1 MFRNI
6 SVIGLGKLGYPMAQ
20 FLSSSGAKISCY
32 DKDEKLVNDLKK
44 NHGEHLHEIGLN
56 NLVNNNN
63 ELIYRNSIA
72 DCIIDAEII
81 YITVPTPSKLDGSF
95 SNEIIVEILD
105 QVADVIIKNNKTY
118 IININSTVQPG
129 SIESEIIPFLE
140 SKGLKNNKNF
150 YILYNPYFVAL
161 GSVIRNLE
169 EPDYLLIGSSSI
181 YAAKKITK
189 FYNSLYKNPK
199 IRLLKFKEA
208 ELTKLLVNTYL
219 TTKISYSNFVK
230 NVCKNFDDISDLR
243 VLETVG
249 LDGRIGSKFML
260 PGGPYSGPCL
270 PRDNLSLKKFCLDNN
285 IQNSFSDE
293 VQKINNDTLENLYK
307 IISQLKNRFKIKSFG
322 FLGLGYKSNT
332 QCFEESYSIKMM
344 EFLESLNIKVFYYD
358 PYLTEKFSAT
368 KVTSFEEL
376 SFNSDIIFLSYIDQH
391 FNPIVQVKQDKN
403 IWDLWYHFSSS
414 RFNKVYHKDT
424 DFKKFVIQSSEQNKK
439 VIQFNKKVG

>member
-32 DKDEKLVNDLKK
+32 DKDEKLVDDLKK

-63 ELIYRNSIA
+63 DLIYHNNIRS
-72 DCIIDAEII
+72 CISEAEII

-95 SNEIIVEILD
+95 SNEVIIEILD
-105 QVADVIIKNNKTY
+105 EVADVIIKNKKSY

-129 SIESEIIPFLE
+129 STENEIIPFLE
-140 SKGLKNNKNF
+140 SKGLKTNDDF
-150 YILYNPYFVAL
+150 YLIYNPYFVAL

-169 EPDYLLIGSSSI
+169 EPDYLLVGSSSI

-230 NVCKNFDDISDLR
+230 NICKNFDDISDLR
-243 VLETVG
+243 VLESVG
-249 LDGRIGSKFML
+249 LDARIGTKFML

-270 PRDNLSLKKFCLDNN
+270 PRDNLSLKKFCSDNN

-293 VQKINNDTLENLYK
+293 VQKINNETIESLYK
-307 IISQLKNRFKIKSFG
+307 VISTLKNQYGIKSFG

-344 EFLESLNIKVFYYD
+344 KFLESLKIKVYYYD

-368 KVTSFEEL
+368 KVNSFEEL
-376 SFNSDIIFLSYIDQH
+376 CLNSEIIFLSYIDQH
-391 FNPIVQVKQDKN
+391 FNPIVQVKHEKN
-403 IWDLWYHFSSS
+403 IWDLWYHFSDSK
-414 RFNKVYHKDT
+414 FNRVFHKVS
-424 DFKKFVIQSSEQNKK
+424 DFKKFVTKISNKNQK
-439 VIQFNKKVG
+439 IIQFNKKIG

>member
-20 FLSSSGAKISCY
+20 FLSSSGAMINCF
-32 DKDEKLVNDLKK
+32 DKDKELVQKLKK

-56 NLVNNNN
+56 NLVNNSND
-63 ELIYRNSIA
+63 LIYSDNIS
-72 DCIIDAEII
+72 DCIVDAEII

-95 SNEIIVEILD
+95 SNEVIIEILD
-105 QVADVIIKNNKTY
+105 EVADVILKTKKSY

-140 SKGLKNNKNF
+140 NKGLKNNKNF

-189 FYNSLYKNPK
+189 FYNTLYKNPK

-243 VLETVG
+243 VLESVG
-249 LDGRIGSKFML
+249 LDARIGTKFML

-293 VQKINNDTLENLYK
+293 VQKINNDTIENLYK
-307 IISQLKNRFKIKSFG
+307 VISSLKNQYKIKSFG

-332 QCFEESYSIKMM
+332 QCYEESYSIKMM
-344 EFLESLNIKVFYYD
+344 KFLESLNIKVFYYD

-368 KVTSFEEL
+368 KVKSFEEL
-376 SFNSDIIFLSYIDQH
+376 CLNSEIIFLSYIDQH
-391 FNPIVQVKQDKN
+391 FNPIIQVKQEKN
-403 IWDLWYHFSSS
+403 IWDLWYHFSDSK
-414 RFNKVYHKDT
+414 FNRVFHKVS
-424 DFKKFVIQSSEQNKK
+424 DFKKFVNQESYKNQKI
-439 VIQFNKKVG
+439 VQFNKKIG

>member
-32 DKDEKLVNDLKK
+32 DKDENLIDKLKK
-44 NHGEHLHEIGLN
+44 NNGEHLHEIGLN
-56 NLVNNNN
+56 RLVNNKNDLIFHNN
-63 ELIYRNSIA
+63 IS
-72 DCIIDAEII
+72 DCINDAEII

-95 SNEIIVEILD
+95 SNEVIIEILD
-105 QVADVIIKNNKTY
+105 EVADLIIKKKKTY

-129 SIESEIIPFLE
+129 SIESEIIPYLE
-140 SKGLKNNKNF
+140 SKSLKNNENF

-189 FYNSLYKNPK
+189 FYNYLYKNPK

-230 NVCKNFDDISDLR
+230 SVCEDFDDISDLR
-243 VLETVG
+243 VLESVG
-249 LDGRIGSKFML
+249 LDTRIGTKFML

-293 VQKINNDTLENLYK
+293 VQKINNDTIENLYK
-307 IISQLKNRFKIKSFG
+307 IISNLKKQFKINTFG

-344 EFLESLNIKVFYYD
+344 NFLESLNIKVFYYD
-358 PYLTEKFSAT
+358 PYLNEEFTAT
-368 KVTSFEEL
+368 KVNNFEEL
-376 SFNSDIIFLSYIDQH
+376 TSNCDIIFLSYVDQH

-403 IWDLWYHFSSS
+403 IWDLWYHFSDTK
-414 RFNKVYHKDT
+414 FNKIYHKAS
-424 DFKKFVIQSSEQNKK
+424 DFKKFRNKLLAK
-439 VIQFNKKVG
+439 DKKIIQFNKKVG

>member
-1 MFRNI
+1 MFQKI

-32 DKDEKLVNDLKK
+32 DKDKDLVNNLKE
-44 NHGEHLHEIGLN
+44 NQGSHLHETGLS

-63 ELIYRNSIA
+63 DVVFYNNIS
-72 DCIIDAEII
+72 DCIFDTEII
-81 YITVPTPSKLDGSF
+81 YITVPTPSKMDGSF
-95 SNEIIVEILD
+95 SNEIIIHVLNE
-105 QVADVIIKNNKTY
+105 VADVIIKTKKSF

-129 SIESEIIPFLE
+129 SIENEIIPFLE
-140 SKGLKNNKNF
+140 SKGLKNNDNF

-181 YAAKKITK
+181 FASKKITK

-230 NVCKNFDDISDLR
+230 EICKDFDDVSDLR
-243 VLETVG
+243 VLESVG
-249 LDGRIGSKFML
+249 LDKRIGTKFML

-293 VQKINNDTLENLYK
+293 VQKINNVTLENLYK
-307 IISQLKNRFKIKSFG
+307 IISALKNNHKIKSFG

-344 EFLESLNIKVFYYD
+344 NFLRSLNIDVFYYD
-358 PYLTEKFSAT
+358 PYLSEKFDAT
-368 KVTSFEEL
+368 KVMTFEEL
-376 SFNSDIIFLSYIDQH
+376 TSKSDIIFLSYIDQH
-391 FNPIVQVKQDKN
+391 FNPIVQIKQKKN
-403 IWDLWYHFSSS
+403 IWDLWYHFSDSK
-414 RFNKVYHKDT
+414 FNKIFHKES
-424 DFKKFVIQSSEQNKK
+424 DFKIFTIKEPDKNQKIVQFKKK
-439 VIQFNKKVG
+439 VS

>member
-32 DKDEKLVNDLKK
+32 DKDLNLVKELKK
-44 NHGEHLHEIGLN
+44 NHGVHLYETGLQ

-63 ELIYRNSIA
+63 DLIFRNNIS

-95 SNEIIVEILD
+95 SNEVIVEILD
-105 QVADVIIKNNKTY
+105 EIANVILKNKKSF

-129 SIESEIIPFLE
+129 SIDDEIIPFLE
-140 SKGLKNNKNF
+140 GKGLKNNENF
-150 YILYNPYFVAL
+150 YIIYNPYFVAL

-199 IRLLKFKEA
+199 IKLLKFKEA

-230 NVCKNFDDISDLR
+230 NLCKDFDDISDLR
-243 VLETVG
+243 VLESVG
-249 LDGRIGSKFML
+249 LDSRIGTKFML

-270 PRDNLSLKKFCLDNN
+270 PRDNLSLKKFCLDHN

-293 VQKINNDTLENLYK
+293 VQRINNVTLENLYK
-307 IISQLKNRFKIKSFG
+307 VVSSLKNKHRIKSFG

-344 EFLESLNIKVFYYD
+344 NFLESLDVKVFYYD
-358 PYLTEKFSAT
+358 PYLNEEFTAT
-368 KVTSFEEL
+368 KVENFEEL
-376 SFNSDIIFLSYIDQH
+376 TLNSDIIFLSYIDQH
-391 FNPIVQVKQDKN
+391 FNPIVQVKHKKK
-403 IWDLWYHFSSS
+403 IWDLWYHFSDSK
-414 RFNKVYHKDT
+414 FNKIFHKES
-424 DFKKFVIQSSEQNKK
+424 DFEKFSDRGYETGAKIVKLVNNVS
-439 VIQFNKKVG
+439 

>member
-32 DKDEKLVNDLKK
+32 DKDQSLVEKLKN
-44 NHGEHLHEIGLN
+44 NHGAHLHETGLN

-63 ELIYRNSIA
+63 DLIFHETIS
-72 DCIIDAEII
+72 DCIVNAEII

-95 SNEIIVEILD
+95 SNEVILEILSKI
-105 QVADVIIKNNKTY
+105 ADVIIKNRKSY

-129 SIESEIIPFLE
+129 TIESEIIPFLE
-140 SKGLKNNKNF
+140 NKGLKNNKDF

-189 FYNSLYKNPK
+189 FYNTLYKNPK

-230 NVCKNFDDISDLR
+230 NLCKDFDDISDLR
-243 VLETVG
+243 VLESVG
-249 LDGRIGSKFML
+249 LDTRIGTKFML

-270 PRDNLSLKKFCLDNN
+270 PRDNLSLKKFCVDNN

-307 IISQLKNRFKIKSFG
+307 IISNLKKIHKIKSFG

-332 QCFEESYSIKMM
+332 ECYEESYSIKMM
-344 EFLESLNIKVFYYD
+344 KFLESLNIKVFYYD
-358 PYLTEKFSAT
+358 PYLSKKFSAK
-368 KVTSFEEL
+368 KVENFEEL
-376 SFNSDIIFLSYIDQH
+376 SLKSDIIFLSYVDPS
-391 FNPIVQVKQDKN
+391 FNPIIQIKHNKR
-403 IWDLWYHFSSS
+403 IWDLWYHFTDT
-414 RFNKVYHKDT
+414 RFNKIFHKES
-424 DFKKFVIQSSEQNKK
+424 DFKKFTPIGTDINGKIIKLVKN
-439 VIQFNKKVG
+439 FG

>member
-32 DKDEKLVNDLKK
+32 DKDFKLVEKLKND
-44 NHGEHLHEIGLN
+44 HGAHLHETGLN

-63 ELIYRNSIA
+63 ELIYHNNIS
-72 DCIIDAEII
+72 DCIANAEII

-95 SNEIIVEILD
+95 SNE
-105 QVADVIIKNNKTY
+105 VIIKILDEISDVINKTKKPY

-129 SIESEIIPFLE
+129 TIEGEIIPFLE
-140 SKGLKNNKNF
+140 KKGLKNNENF

-181 YAAKKITK
+181 FAAKKITK
-189 FYNSLYKNPK
+189 FYNTLYKNPK

-230 NVCKNFDDISDLR
+230 NLCKNFDDVSDLR
-243 VLETVG
+243 VLESVG
-249 LDGRIGSKFML
+249 LDARIGTKFML

-270 PRDNLSLKKFCLDNN
+270 PRDNLSLKKFCLDHN
-285 IQNSFSDE
+285 IQNSLSDE
-293 VQKINNDTLENLYK
+293 VQKINSDTIENLYK
-307 IISQLKNRFKIKSFG
+307 IISHLKSKHNISSFG

-332 QCFEESYSIKMM
+332 QCFEESYSVKMM
-344 EFLESLNIKVFYYD
+344 KFLESLNIKVFYFD
-358 PYLTEKFSAT
+358 PYLSENFSAQ
-368 KVTSFEEL
+368 KVETFEEL
-376 SFNSDIIFLSYIDQH
+376 SDKSDIIFLSYVDQR
-391 FNPIVQVKQDKN
+391 FNPIIQVKQKKR
-403 IWDLWYHFSSS
+403 IWDLWYHFSESK
-414 RFNKVYHKDT
+414 FNKIFHKES
-424 DFKKFVIQSSEQNKK
+424 DFKKFTPIDTDINGKIIKLVKN
-439 VIQFNKKVG
+439 FG

>member
-20 FLSSSGAKISCY
+20 FLSSSGAKINCF
-32 DKDEKLVNDLKK
+32 DKDIELVQELKK

-56 NLVNNNN
+56 NLVNNSND
-63 ELIYRNSIA
+63 LIYHNNIS
-72 DCIIDAEII
+72 DCIVDAEII

-95 SNEIIVEILD
+95 SNEVIIEILD
-105 QVADVIIKNNKTY
+105 EVANVILKTNKSY

-140 SKGLKNNKNF
+140 NKGLKNNKNF

-189 FYNSLYKNPK
+189 FYNTLYKNPK

-243 VLETVG
+243 VLESVG
-249 LDGRIGSKFML
+249 LDARIGTKFML

-293 VQKINNDTLENLYK
+293 VQKINNDTIENLYK
-307 IISQLKNRFKIKSFG
+307 VISSLKNQYKIKSFG

-332 QCFEESYSIKMM
+332 QCYEESYSIKMM
-344 EFLESLNIKVFYYD
+344 KFLESLNIKVFYYD
-358 PYLTEKFSAT
+358 PYLTEKFSAR
-368 KVTSFEEL
+368 KVKSFEEL
-376 SFNSDIIFLSYIDQH
+376 CLNSEIIFLSYIDQH
-391 FNPIVQVKQDKN
+391 FNPIIQVKQEKN
-403 IWDLWYHFSSS
+403 IWDLWYHFSDSK
-414 RFNKVYHKDT
+414 FNRVFHKVS
-424 DFKKFVIQSSEQNKK
+424 DFKKFVNQESYKNQKI
-439 VIQFNKKVG
+439 VQFNKKIG

>member
-6 SVIGLGKLGYPMAQ
+6 AVIGLGKLGYPMAQ
-20 FLSSSGAKISCY
+20 FLSSSGAKINCY
-32 DKDEKLVNDLKK
+32 DNNKNLVDDLKK
-44 NHGEHLHEIGLN
+44 NHGAHLHEIGLQ
-56 NLVNNNN
+56 NLVNNYNDLIFHNN
-63 ELIYRNSIA
+63 IA
-72 DCIIDAEII
+72 DCINGAEII

-95 SNEIIVEILD
+95 SNEIIIQILAE
-105 QVADVIIKNNKTY
+105 VADAIKKQKNSK

-129 SIESEIIPFLE
+129 SIEGEIIPFLE
-140 SKGLKNNKNF
+140 NEGLKNNSDF

-189 FYNSLYKNPK
+189 FYNNLYKNPK

-230 NVCKNFDDISDLR
+230 EICKNFDDISDLR
-243 VLETVG
+243 VLESVG
-249 LDGRIGSKFML
+249 LDRRIGTKFML

-293 VQKINNDTLENLYK
+293 VQKINNVTIENLYK
-307 IISQLKNRFKIKSFG
+307 IISILKNNHKIKSFG

-344 EFLESLNIKVFYYD
+344 NFLKSLNIDVFYYD
-358 PYLTEKFSAT
+358 PYLTEKFEAT
-368 KVTSFEEL
+368 KVMTFEEL
-376 SFNSDIIFLSYIDQH
+376 TSKSDIIFLSYIDQH
-391 FNPIVQVKQDKN
+391 FNPVVQIKQKKN
-403 IWDLWYHFSSS
+403 IWDLWYHFSNSK
-414 RFNKVYHKDT
+414 FNNIFHKES
-424 DFKKFVIQSSEQNKK
+424 DFKSFGNKEFEINQK
-439 VIQFNKKVG
+439 IIQFNKKTG

>member
-20 FLSSSGAKISCY
+20 FLSSSGAKINCF
-32 DKDEKLVNDLKK
+32 DKDKELVQELKK
-44 NHGEHLHEIGLN
+44 NYGEHLHEIGLN
-56 NLVNNNN
+56 NLVNNSND
-63 ELIYRNSIA
+63 LIYHNNIS
-72 DCIIDAEII
+72 DCINDAEII

-95 SNEIIVEILD
+95 SNEIIFEILD
-105 QVADVIIKNNKTY
+105 EVADVILKTKKSY

-140 SKGLKNNKNF
+140 NKGLINNKNF

-181 YAAKKITK
+181 FAAKKITK
-189 FYNSLYKNPK
+189 FYNTLYKNPK

-243 VLETVG
+243 VLESVG
-249 LDGRIGSKFML
+249 LDARIGTKFML

-293 VQKINNDTLENLYK
+293 VQKINNDTIENLYK
-307 IISQLKNRFKIKSFG
+307 VISNLKNQYKIKSFG

-332 QCFEESYSIKMM
+332 QCYEESYSIKMM
-344 EFLESLNIKVFYYD
+344 KFLESLNIKVFYYD

-368 KVTSFEEL
+368 KVKSFEEL
-376 SFNSDIIFLSYIDQH
+376 CLNSEIIFLSYIDQH
-391 FNPIVQVKQDKN
+391 FNPIIQVKHEKN
-403 IWDLWYHFSSS
+403 IWDLWYHFSDS
-414 RFNKVYHKDT
+414 RFNRVYHKVS
-424 DFKKFVIQSSEQNKK
+424 DFKKFVTQNSNQNEK

>member
-6 SVIGLGKLGYPMAQ
+6 AVIGLGKLGYPMAQ
-20 FLSSSGAKISCY
+20 FLSSSGAKINCY
-32 DKDEKLVNDLKK
+32 DNNKNLVDDLKK
-44 NHGEHLHEIGLN
+44 NHGDHLHEIGLQ

-63 ELIYRNSIA
+63 DLIFHNSIA
-72 DCIIDAEII
+72 DCICDAEII
-81 YITVPTPSKLDGSF
+81 FITVPTPSKLDGSF
-95 SNEIIVEILD
+95 SNEIIIQILAE
-105 QVADVIIKNNKTY
+105 VAELIKKQKKSK

-129 SIESEIIPFLE
+129 SIEGEIIPLLE
-140 SKGLKNNKNF
+140 NQGLKNNSDF

-230 NVCKNFDDISDLR
+230 EICKNFDDISDLR
-243 VLETVG
+243 VLESVG
-249 LDGRIGSKFML
+249 LDRRIGTKFML

-293 VQKINNDTLENLYK
+293 VQKINNVTIENLYK
-307 IISQLKNRFKIKSFG
+307 IISTLKNNHKIKSFG

-344 EFLESLNIKVFYYD
+344 NFLRSLNIDVFYYD
-358 PYLTEKFSAT
+358 PYLSEKFNAT
-368 KVTSFEEL
+368 KVITFEEL
-376 SFNSDIIFLSYIDQH
+376 TSKSDIIFLSYIDQH
-391 FNPIVQVKQDKN
+391 FNPIIQIKQKKN
-403 IWDLWYHFSSS
+403 IWDLWYHFSDS
-414 RFNKVYHKDT
+414 RFNKIFHKES
-424 DFKKFVIQSSEQNKK
+424 DFKIFTTKEPDINQKIVQFKKK
-439 VIQFNKKVG
+439 VS

>member
-20 FLSSSGAKISCY
+20 FLSSSGAKINCY
-32 DKDEKLVNDLKK
+32 DKDFKLVDKLKK
-44 NHGEHLHEIGLN
+44 DHGAHLHETGLN

-63 ELIYRNSIA
+63 ELIYHNNIS
-72 DCIIDAEII
+72 DCIANSEII

-95 SNEIIVEILD
+95 SNE
-105 QVADVIIKNNKTY
+105 VIIKILDEISDVINKTKKSY

-129 SIESEIIPFLE
+129 TIEGEIIPFLE
-140 SKGLKNNKNF
+140 NKGLKNNENF
-150 YILYNPYFVAL
+150 YIIYNPYFVAL

-230 NVCKNFDDISDLR
+230 NLCKNFDDVSDLR
-243 VLETVG
+243 VLESVG
-249 LDGRIGSKFML
+249 LDARIGTKFML

-270 PRDNLSLKKFCLDNN
+270 PRDNLSLKKFCLDHN
-285 IQNSFSDE
+285 IQNSLSDE
-293 VQKINNDTLENLYK
+293 VQKINSDTIENLYK
-307 IISQLKNRFKIKSFG
+307 IISQLKSKHNISSFG

-332 QCFEESYSIKMM
+332 QCFEESYSVKMM
-344 EFLESLNIKVFYYD
+344 KFLESLNIKVFYFD
-358 PYLTEKFSAT
+358 PYLSENFSAQ
-368 KVTSFEEL
+368 KVETFEEL
-376 SFNSDIIFLSYIDQH
+376 SDKSDIIFLSYVDQR
-391 FNPIVQVKQDKN
+391 FNPIIQVKQKKR
-403 IWDLWYHFSSS
+403 IWDLWYHFSETK
-414 RFNKVYHKDT
+414 FNKIFHKES
-424 DFKKFVIQSSEQNKK
+424 DFKKFSTINTDKTAK
-439 VIQFNKKVG
+439 VVKFIKNFG

>member
-20 FLSSSGAKISCY
+20 FLSSSGAKINCF
-32 DKDEKLVNDLKK
+32 DKDRELVQELKK
-44 NHGEHLHEIGLN
+44 NHGEHLYEIGLN
-56 NLVNNNN
+56 NLVNNSND
-63 ELIYRNSIA
+63 LIYHNNIS
-72 DCIIDAEII
+72 DCINDAEII

-95 SNEIIVEILD
+95 SNEIIFEILD
-105 QVADVIIKNNKTY
+105 EVADVILKTKKSY

-140 SKGLKNNKNF
+140 NKGLNNNKNF

-181 YAAKKITK
+181 FAAKKITK
-189 FYNSLYKNPK
+189 FYNTLYKNPK

-243 VLETVG
+243 VLESVG
-249 LDGRIGSKFML
+249 LDARIGTKFML

-293 VQKINNDTLENLYK
+293 VQKINNDTIENLYK
-307 IISQLKNRFKIKSFG
+307 VISNLKNQYKIKSFG

-332 QCFEESYSIKMM
+332 QCYEESYSIKMM
-344 EFLESLNIKVFYYD
+344 KFLESLNIKVFYYD

-368 KVTSFEEL
+368 KVKSFEEL
-376 SFNSDIIFLSYIDQH
+376 CLNSEIIFLSYIDQH
-391 FNPIVQVKQDKN
+391 FNPIIQVKHEKN
-403 IWDLWYHFSSS
+403 IWDLWYHFSDS
-414 RFNKVYHKDT
+414 RFNRVYHKVS
-424 DFKKFVIQSSEQNKK
+424 DFKKFVTQNSNQNEK

>member
-20 FLSSSGAKISCY
+20 FLSSSGAKINCF
-32 DKDEKLVNDLKK
+32 DKDRELVQELKK
-44 NHGEHLHEIGLN
+44 NHGEHLYEIGLN
-56 NLVNNNN
+56 NLVNNSND
-63 ELIYRNSIA
+63 LIYHNNIS
-72 DCIIDAEII
+72 DCINDAEII

-95 SNEIIVEILD
+95 SNEIILEILD
-105 QVADVIIKNNKTY
+105 EVADVILKTKKSY

-140 SKGLKNNKNF
+140 NKGLINNKNF

-181 YAAKKITK
+181 FAAKKITK
-189 FYNSLYKNPK
+189 FYNTLYKNPK

-243 VLETVG
+243 VLESVG
-249 LDGRIGSKFML
+249 LDARIGTKFML

-293 VQKINNDTLENLYK
+293 VQKINNDTIENLYK
-307 IISQLKNRFKIKSFG
+307 VISNLKNQYKIKSFG

-332 QCFEESYSIKMM
+332 QCYEESYSIKMM
-344 EFLESLNIKVFYYD
+344 KFLESLNIKVFYYD

-368 KVTSFEEL
+368 KVKSFEEL
-376 SFNSDIIFLSYIDQH
+376 CLNSEIIFLSYIDQH
-391 FNPIVQVKQDKN
+391 FNPIIQVKHEKN
-403 IWDLWYHFSSS
+403 IWDLWYHFSDS
-414 RFNKVYHKDT
+414 RFNRVYHKVS
-424 DFKKFVIQSSEQNKK
+424 DFKKFVTQNSNQNEK

>member
-32 DKDEKLVNDLKK
+32 DKDFKLVEKLKND
-44 NHGEHLHEIGLN
+44 HGAHLHETGLN

-63 ELIYRNSIA
+63 ELIYYNNIS
-72 DCIIDAEII
+72 DCIANAEII

-95 SNEIIVEILD
+95 SNE
-105 QVADVIIKNNKTY
+105 VIIKILDEISDVINKTKKSY

-129 SIESEIIPFLE
+129 TIEGEIIPFLE
-140 SKGLKNNKNF
+140 NKGLKNNENF
-150 YILYNPYFVAL
+150 YIIYNPYFVAL

-230 NVCKNFDDISDLR
+230 NLCKNFDDVSDLR
-243 VLETVG
+243 VLESVG
-249 LDGRIGSKFML
+249 LDARIGTKFML

-270 PRDNLSLKKFCLDNN
+270 PRDNLSLKKFCLDHN
-285 IQNSFSDE
+285 IQNSLSDE
-293 VQKINNDTLENLYK
+293 VQKINSDTIENLYK
-307 IISQLKNRFKIKSFG
+307 IISQLKSKHNISSFG

-332 QCFEESYSIKMM
+332 QCFEESYSVKMM
-344 EFLESLNIKVFYYD
+344 KFLESLNIKVFYFD
-358 PYLTEKFSAT
+358 PYLSENFSAQ
-368 KVTSFEEL
+368 KVETFEEL
-376 SFNSDIIFLSYIDQH
+376 SDKSDIIFLSYVDQS
-391 FNPIVQVKQDKN
+391 FNPIIQVKQKKR
-403 IWDLWYHFSSS
+403 IWDLWYHFSESK
-414 RFNKVYHKDT
+414 FNKIFHKES
-424 DFKKFVIQSSEQNKK
+424 DFKKFSTINTDKTAK
-439 VIQFNKKVG
+439 VVKFIKNFG

>member
-20 FLSSSGAKISCY
+20 FLSSSGAKINCF
-32 DKDEKLVNDLKK
+32 DKDKELVQELKK
-44 NHGEHLHEIGLN
+44 NYGEHLHEIGLN
-56 NLVNNNN
+56 NLVNNSND
-63 ELIYRNSIA
+63 LIYHNNIS
-72 DCIIDAEII
+72 DCINDAEII

-95 SNEIIVEILD
+95 SNEIIFEILD
-105 QVADVIIKNNKTY
+105 EVADVILKTKKSY

-140 SKGLKNNKNF
+140 NKGLINNKNF

-189 FYNSLYKNPK
+189 FYNTLYKNPK

-243 VLETVG
+243 VLESVG
-249 LDGRIGSKFML
+249 LDARIGTKFML

-293 VQKINNDTLENLYK
+293 VQKINNDTIENLYK
-307 IISQLKNRFKIKSFG
+307 VISNLKNQYKIKSFG

-332 QCFEESYSIKMM
+332 QCYEESYSIKMM
-344 EFLESLNIKVFYYD
+344 KFLESLNIKVFYYD

-368 KVTSFEEL
+368 KVQSFEEL
-376 SFNSDIIFLSYIDQH
+376 CLNSEIIFLSYIDQH
-391 FNPIVQVKQDKN
+391 FNPIIQVKHEKN
-403 IWDLWYHFSSS
+403 IWDLWYHFSDS
-414 RFNKVYHKDT
+414 RFNRVYHKVS
-424 DFKKFVIQSSEQNKK
+424 DFKKFVTQNSNQTKK
-439 VIQFNKKVG
+439 VIQFKKKVG

>member
-20 FLSSSGAKISCY
+20 FLSSSGAKINCF
-32 DKDEKLVNDLKK
+32 DKDRELVQELKK
-44 NHGEHLHEIGLN
+44 NHGEHLYEIGLN
-56 NLVNNNN
+56 NLVNNSND
-63 ELIYRNSIA
+63 LIYHNNIS
-72 DCIIDAEII
+72 DCINDAEII

-95 SNEIIVEILD
+95 SNEIIFEILD
-105 QVADVIIKNNKTY
+105 EVADVIFKTKKSY

-140 SKGLKNNKNF
+140 NKGLNNNKNF

-189 FYNSLYKNPK
+189 FYNTLYKNPK

-243 VLETVG
+243 VLESVG
-249 LDGRIGSKFML
+249 LDARIGTKFML

-293 VQKINNDTLENLYK
+293 VQKINNDTIENLYK
-307 IISQLKNRFKIKSFG
+307 VISNLKNQYKIKSFG

-332 QCFEESYSIKMM
+332 QCYEESYSIKMM
-344 EFLESLNIKVFYYD
+344 KFLESLNIKVFYYD

-368 KVTSFEEL
+368 KVQSFEEL
-376 SFNSDIIFLSYIDQH
+376 CLNSEIIFLSYIDQN
-391 FNPIVQVKQDKN
+391 FNPIIQVKHEKN
-403 IWDLWYHFSSS
+403 IWDLWYHFSDS
-414 RFNKVYHKDT
+414 RFNRVYHKVS
-424 DFKKFVIQSSEQNKK
+424 DFKKFVTQNSNQNEK

>member
-1 MFRNI
+1 
-6 SVIGLGKLGYPMAQ
+6 
-20 FLSSSGAKISCY
+20 
-32 DKDEKLVNDLKK
+32 
-44 NHGEHLHEIGLN
+44 
-56 NLVNNNN
+56 
-63 ELIYRNSIA
+63 
-72 DCIIDAEII
+72 
-81 YITVPTPSKLDGSF
+81 
-95 SNEIIVEILD
+95 
-105 QVADVIIKNNKTY
+105 
-118 IININSTVQPG
+118 
-129 SIESEIIPFLE
+129 
-140 SKGLKNNKNF
+140 
-150 YILYNPYFVAL
+150 
-161 GSVIRNLE
+161 
-169 EPDYLLIGSSSI
+169 
-181 YAAKKITK
+181 
-189 FYNSLYKNPK
+189 
-199 IRLLKFKEA
+199 
-208 ELTKLLVNTYL
+208 
-219 TTKISYSNFVK
+219 
-230 NVCKNFDDISDLR
+230 
-243 VLETVG
+243 
-249 LDGRIGSKFML
+249 ML

-358 PYLTEKFSAT
+358 PYLTEKFSST

>member
-6 SVIGLGKLGYPMAQ
+6 AVIGLGKLGYPMAQ

-95 SNEIIVEILD
+95 SNEIILEILD

-140 SKGLKNNKNF
+140 SKGLLNNKNF

-230 NVCKNFDDISDLR
+230 SVCKDFDDISDLR
-243 VLETVG
+243 VLESVG
-249 LDGRIGSKFML
+249 LDARIGTKFML

-293 VQKINNDTLENLYK
+293 VQKINNDTIENLYK
-307 IISQLKNRFKIKSFG
+307 VISQLKNQFKIKSFG

-344 EFLESLNIKVFYYD
+344 KFLESLNIKVFYYD
-358 PYLTEKFSAT
+358 PYLSEKFTAT
-368 KVTSFEEL
+368 KIKSFEEL
-376 SFNSDIIFLSYIDQH
+376 TLKSDIIFLSYVDQH
-391 FNPIVQVKQDKN
+391 FNPIIQVKHEKN
-403 IWDLWYHFSSS
+403 IWDLWYHFSDSK
-414 RFNKVYHKDT
+414 FNRIYHKVS
-424 DFKKFVIQSSEQNKK
+424 DFKKFQTQTSENDKNVIQL
-439 VIQFNKKVG
+439 NKKVG

>member
-20 FLSSSGAKISCY
+20 FLSSSGAKINCF
-32 DKDEKLVNDLKK
+32 DKDRELVQELKK
-44 NHGEHLHEIGLN
+44 NHGEHLYEIGLN
-56 NLVNNNN
+56 NLVNNSND
-63 ELIYRNSIA
+63 LIYHNNIS
-72 DCIIDAEII
+72 DCINDAEII

-95 SNEIIVEILD
+95 SNEIILEILD
-105 QVADVIIKNNKTY
+105 EVADVILKTKKSY

-140 SKGLKNNKNF
+140 NKGLNNNKNF

-189 FYNSLYKNPK
+189 FYNTLYKNPK

-243 VLETVG
+243 VLESVG
-249 LDGRIGSKFML
+249 LDARIGTKFML

-293 VQKINNDTLENLYK
+293 VQKINNDTIENLYK
-307 IISQLKNRFKIKSFG
+307 VISNLKNQYKIKSFG

-332 QCFEESYSIKMM
+332 QCYEESYSIKMM
-344 EFLESLNIKVFYYD
+344 KFLESLNIKVFYYD

-368 KVTSFEEL
+368 KVKSFEEL
-376 SFNSDIIFLSYIDQH
+376 CLNSEIIFLSYIDQH
-391 FNPIVQVKQDKN
+391 FNPIIQVKHEKN
-403 IWDLWYHFSSS
+403 IWDLWYHFSDS
-414 RFNKVYHKDT
+414 RFNRVYHKVS
-424 DFKKFVIQSSEQNKK
+424 DFKKFVTQNSNQTKK
-439 VIQFNKKVG
+439 VIQFKKKVG

>member
-20 FLSSSGAKISCY
+20 FLSSSGAKINCY
-32 DKDEKLVNDLKK
+32 DKDENLVKELKE
-44 NHGEHLHEIGLN
+44 NQGEHLHEIGLN
-56 NLVNNNN
+56 NLVNNKND
-63 ELIYRNSIA
+63 LIYRNNIS

-95 SNEIIVEILD
+95 SNEVIIEILD
-105 QVADVIIKNNKTY
+105 QVADVMIKNSKTY

-140 SKGLKNNKNF
+140 SRGLKNNKNF

-161 GSVIRNLE
+161 GSVIRNLQ

-230 NVCKNFDDISDLR
+230 NLCKDFNDISDQR
-243 VLETVG
+243 VLESVG
-249 LDGRIGSKFML
+249 LDARIGTKFML

-307 IISQLKNRFKIKSFG
+307 VISNLKNQFKIKTFG

-332 QCFEESYSIKMM
+332 QCYEESYSIKMM
-344 EFLESLNIKVFYYD
+344 KFLESLKIKVFYYD
-358 PYLTEKFSAT
+358 PYLIDKFSAT
-368 KVTSFEEL
+368 KVKSFEEL
-376 SFNSDIIFLSYIDQH
+376 SLNSEIIFLSYIDQH
-391 FNPIVQVKQDKN
+391 YNPIIQVKHEKK
-403 IWDLWYHFSSS
+403 IWDLWYHFSDS
-414 RFNKVYHKDT
+414 RFNKVFHKVS
-424 DFKKFVIQSSEQNKK
+424 DFGKFNITNNNSKSKIIKLIKN
-439 VIQFNKKVG
+439 IA

>member
-32 DKDEKLVNDLKK
+32 DKDFKLVEKLKND
-44 NHGEHLHEIGLN
+44 HGAHLHETGLN

-63 ELIYRNSIA
+63 ELIYHNNIS
-72 DCIIDAEII
+72 DCIANAEII

-95 SNEIIVEILD
+95 SNE
-105 QVADVIIKNNKTY
+105 VIIKILDEISDVINKTKKSY

-129 SIESEIIPFLE
+129 TIEGEIIPFLE
-140 SKGLKNNKNF
+140 KKGLKNNENF

-181 YAAKKITK
+181 FAAKKITK
-189 FYNSLYKNPK
+189 FYNTLYKNPK

-230 NVCKNFDDISDLR
+230 NLCKNFDDVSDLR
-243 VLETVG
+243 VLESVG
-249 LDGRIGSKFML
+249 LDARIGTKFML

-270 PRDNLSLKKFCLDNN
+270 PRDNLSLKKFCLDHN
-285 IQNSFSDE
+285 IQNSLSDE
-293 VQKINNDTLENLYK
+293 VQKINSDTIENLYK
-307 IISQLKNRFKIKSFG
+307 IISHLKSKHNISSFG

-332 QCFEESYSIKMM
+332 QCFEESYSVKMM
-344 EFLESLNIKVFYYD
+344 KFLESLNIKVFYFD
-358 PYLTEKFSAT
+358 PYLSENFSAQ
-368 KVTSFEEL
+368 KVETFEEL
-376 SFNSDIIFLSYIDQH
+376 SDKSDIIFLSYVDQR
-391 FNPIVQVKQDKN
+391 FNPIIQVKQKKR
-403 IWDLWYHFSSS
+403 IWDLWYHFSESK
-414 RFNKVYHKDT
+414 FNKIFHKES
-424 DFKKFVIQSSEQNKK
+424 DFKKFTPIDTDINGKIIKLVKN
-439 VIQFNKKVG
+439 FG

>member
-32 DKDEKLVNDLKK
+32 DKDFKLVEKLKND
-44 NHGEHLHEIGLN
+44 HGAHLHETGLN

-63 ELIYRNSIA
+63 ELIYHNNIS
-72 DCIIDAEII
+72 DCIANAEII

-95 SNEIIVEILD
+95 SNEVIIEILD
-105 QVADVIIKNNKTY
+105 EVADVILKTNKSY

-140 SKGLKNNKNF
+140 NKGLKNNKNF

-189 FYNSLYKNPK
+189 FYNTLYKNPK

-243 VLETVG
+243 VLESVG
-249 LDGRIGSKFML
+249 LDARIGTKFML

-293 VQKINNDTLENLYK
+293 VQKINNDTIENLYK
-307 IISQLKNRFKIKSFG
+307 VISSLKNQYKIKSFG

-332 QCFEESYSIKMM
+332 QCYEESYSIKMM
-344 EFLESLNIKVFYYD
+344 KFLESLNIKVFYYD

-368 KVTSFEEL
+368 KVKSFEEL
-376 SFNSDIIFLSYIDQH
+376 CLNSEIIFLSYIDQH
-391 FNPIVQVKQDKN
+391 FNPIIQVKQEKIFGICGIIFLILNLTEFFIKYLTSKN
-403 IWDLWYHFSSS
+403 L
-414 RFNKVYHKDT
+414 
-424 DFKKFVIQSSEQNKK
+424 
-439 VIQFNKKVG
+439 

>member
-32 DKDEKLVNDLKK
+32 DKDFKLVEKLKND
-44 NHGEHLHEIGLN
+44 HGAHLHETGLN

-63 ELIYRNSIA
+63 ELIYYNNIS
-72 DCIIDAEII
+72 DCIANAEII

-95 SNEIIVEILD
+95 SNE
-105 QVADVIIKNNKTY
+105 VIIKILDEISDVINKTKKSY

-129 SIESEIIPFLE
+129 TIEGEIIPFLE
-140 SKGLKNNKNF
+140 NKGLKNNENF
-150 YILYNPYFVAL
+150 YIIYNPYFVAL

-230 NVCKNFDDISDLR
+230 NLCKNFDDVSDLR
-243 VLETVG
+243 VLESVG
-249 LDGRIGSKFML
+249 LDARIGTKFML

-270 PRDNLSLKKFCLDNN
+270 PRDNLSLKKFCLDHN
-285 IQNSFSDE
+285 IQNSLSDE
-293 VQKINNDTLENLYK
+293 VQKINSDTIENLYR
-307 IISQLKNRFKIKSFG
+307 IISHLKSKHNISSFG

-332 QCFEESYSIKMM
+332 QCFEESYSVKMM
-344 EFLESLNIKVFYYD
+344 KFLESLNIKVFYFD
-358 PYLTEKFSAT
+358 PYLSENFSAQ
-368 KVTSFEEL
+368 KVETFEEL
-376 SFNSDIIFLSYIDQH
+376 SDKSDIIFLSYVDQR
-391 FNPIVQVKQDKN
+391 FNPIIQVKQKKR
-403 IWDLWYHFSSS
+403 IWDLWYHFSESK
-414 RFNKVYHKDT
+414 FNKIFHKES
-424 DFKKFVIQSSEQNKK
+424 DFKKFSTINIDKTAK
-439 VIQFNKKVG
+439 VVKFIKNFG

>member
-32 DKDEKLVNDLKK
+32 DKDFKLVKKLKK
-44 NHGEHLHEIGLN
+44 DHGAHLHETGLN

-63 ELIYRNSIA
+63 ELIYYNNIS
-72 DCIIDAEII
+72 DCIANAEII

-95 SNEIIVEILD
+95 SNE
-105 QVADVIIKNNKTY
+105 VIIKILDEISDVINKTKKSY

-129 SIESEIIPFLE
+129 TIEGEIIPFLE
-140 SKGLKNNKNF
+140 NKGLKNNENF
-150 YILYNPYFVAL
+150 YIIYNPYFVAL

-230 NVCKNFDDISDLR
+230 NLCKNFDDVSDLR
-243 VLETVG
+243 VLESVG
-249 LDGRIGSKFML
+249 LDARIGTKFML

-270 PRDNLSLKKFCLDNN
+270 PRDNLSLKKFCLDHN
-285 IQNSFSDE
+285 IQNSLSDQ
-293 VQKINNDTLENLYK
+293 VQKINSDTIENLYK
-307 IISQLKNRFKIKSFG
+307 IISHLKSKHNISSFG

-332 QCFEESYSIKMM
+332 QCFEESYSVKMM
-344 EFLESLNIKVFYYD
+344 KFLESLNIKVFYFD
-358 PYLTEKFSAT
+358 PYLSENFSAQ
-368 KVTSFEEL
+368 KVETFEEL
-376 SFNSDIIFLSYIDQH
+376 SDKSDIIFLSYVDQS
-391 FNPIVQVKQDKN
+391 FNPIIQVKQKKR
-403 IWDLWYHFSSS
+403 IWDLWYHFSETK
-414 RFNKVYHKDT
+414 FNKIFHKES
-424 DFKKFVIQSSEQNKK
+424 DFKKFSTINTDKTAK
-439 VIQFNKKVG
+439 VVKFIKNFG